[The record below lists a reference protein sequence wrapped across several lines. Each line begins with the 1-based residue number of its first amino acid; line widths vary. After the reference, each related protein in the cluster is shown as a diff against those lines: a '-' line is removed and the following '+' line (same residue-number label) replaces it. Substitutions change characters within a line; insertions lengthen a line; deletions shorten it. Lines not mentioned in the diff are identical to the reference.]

1 MAETIAAIPE
11 NARWEFAT
19 KGLTGAYMAISNALK
34 QAVGQKGFDDF
45 NGPLWFQAG
54 KGAKE
59 FAATFGLP
67 GETAGDIEAV
77 IHLMAKAAMGPEFQ
91 FNIVE
96 STKDRCVGTTTECP
110 WHKRWKE
117 QGVDFD
123 TCGAGHQAW
132 GAGAAESLNP
142 DYTFTLTKN
151 MVRGD
156 SHCEWVV
163 ERKK

>member
-1 MAETIAAIPE
+1 MGRSGMKQERERRNLPMPSDYPLRAPAMS
-11 NARWEFAT
+11 
-19 KGLTGAYMAISNALK
+19 KGLHIFLRK
-34 QAVGQKGFDDF
+34 RQ
-45 NGPLWFQAG
+45 W
-54 KGAKE
+54 
-59 FAATFGLP
+59 
-67 GETAGDIEAV
+67 
-77 IHLMAKAAMGPEFQ
+77 GPEFK
-91 FNIVE
+91 FEVVE
-96 STKDRCVGTTTECP
+96 STKDRCVGRTTQCP

-132 GAGAAESLNP
+132 GAGATESLNP
-142 DYTFTLTKN
+142 NFTFRLTKN